1 MYEHLVDQAGHPF
14 GGVTVEKGKR
24 GPILVFD
31 NEEFGRAFEES
42 NQDHLVK
49 DEEMEDDLDTE
60 TRTERLVRLLRA
72 AFRLRSSLVIDGD
85 ETSW

>member
-1 MYEHLVDQAGHPF
+1 VYEDLVDQAGHPF

-49 DEEMEDDLDTE
+49 DEEMEGDLDTE

-72 AFRLRSSLVIDGD
+72 AFRLKGHPVVDRD
-85 ETSW
+85 ETTW